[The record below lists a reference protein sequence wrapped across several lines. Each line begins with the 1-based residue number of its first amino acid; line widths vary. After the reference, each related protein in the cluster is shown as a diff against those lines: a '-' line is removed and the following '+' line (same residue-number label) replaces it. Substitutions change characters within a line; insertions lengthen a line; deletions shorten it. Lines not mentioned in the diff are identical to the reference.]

1 MHHQKPRPLRIC
13 IISSLILRLRLFQHS
28 FRFLQNKTYRN
39 SIVSLIG
46 ISFCF
51 SIIAIMSMASDL
63 VRNRIFVRF
72 LCLFGGL
79 NHVRLDDFFCQV
91 LQSYNPEAYKELMEF
106 VGRQSLNDGDQ
117 FCASMMRE
125 SSRHQSLGMHVVR

>member
-1 MHHQKPRPLRIC
+1 M
-13 IISSLILRLRLFQHS
+13 RL
-28 FRFLQNKTYRN
+28 N
-39 SIVSLIG
+39 
-46 ISFCF
+46 
-51 SIIAIMSMASDL
+51 
-63 VRNRIFVRF
+63 
-72 LCLFGGL
+72 
-79 NHVRLDDFFCQV
+79 DFFCQV